1 MDRKSGNGEREMKVV
16 IVGGVAGGA
25 SAAAR
30 LRRLDEKAEIIMLE
44 RGSYIS
50 YANCGLPYYIGG
62 EIEDKEEL
70 TLQTPESFT
79 QRFAVDVRINSE
91 AVLINKEEKYVE
103 VKNTITGEKYTE
115 TYDKLILSPG
125 AEPVMPPLPGIED
138 KRIFTLRT
146 IPDTFKIH
154 EYIKN
159 ESNVRLK
166 KAVVVGGGFI
176 GLEMAENLT
185 AAGFLVSVVEA
196 ADHVMATLDYD
207 MACDVHHYLRKKG
220 VSLYLQQAVT
230 GFADGGGYINTKLKD
245 GTVLSADLVLLS
257 VGVRPESS
265 LAKNAGILCSPK
277 GAIEVNEHML
287 TSNPHIYAVGDA
299 VSIKQYVTD
308 APAYIPLA
316 GPANKQ
322 GRIAADNICGINT
335 VYKGTQGSA
344 VAKIFDM
351 TVASTGL
358 SETAAEQAGLSFT
371 KLYTYSPSHA
381 SYYPGA
387 NSMSIKTVFEAPSGR
402 ILGAQL
408 VGFDGVD
415 KRCDVFATAIR
426 AGMTVQD
433 LTELELSYAPP
444 FSSAKD
450 PVNMAGYAAEN
461 VLTGKVKQ
469 FFWQDVEMVL
479 KNENAVLLDVRTE
492 EEYQAGHIEGSVWI
506 PLDDL
511 RNRMDEL
518 DAGKTI
524 YVHCQSGLRSYVA
537 CRLLT
542 QNGFDCFNFS
552 GGYRLYASVTK
563 ELAPAKEPRHAC
575 GVKA

>member
-1 MDRKSGNGEREMKVV
+1 MKVV

-62 EIEDKEEL
+62 EIEDKDEL

-103 VKNTITGEKYTE
+103 VKNTLTGEKYTE

-207 MACDVHHYLRKKG
+207 MASDVHHYLRKKG

-230 GFADGGGYINTKLKD
+230 GFADGGGYIDTKLKD
-245 GTVLSADLVLLS
+245 GTVLSTDLVLLS

-265 LAKNAGILCSPK
+265 LAKNAGILCTPK

-287 TSNPHIYAVGDA
+287 TSNSHIYAVGDA

-322 GRIAADNICGINT
+322 GRIAADNICGMDT

-358 SETAAEQAGLSFT
+358 SETVAGQAGLSFT

-387 NSMSIKTVFEAPSGR
+387 NSMSIKTVFEVPGGR
-402 ILGAQL
+402 VLGAQL

-426 AGMTVQD
+426 VGMTVQD

-461 VLTGKVKQ
+461 ILTGKVKQ
-469 FFWQDVEMVL
+469 FFWQDVEAVL

-506 PLDDL
+506 PLDTL
-511 RNRMDEL
+511 RDRINEL

-537 CRLLT
+537 CRLLM
-542 QNGFDCFNFS
+542 QNGFDCFNLS

-563 ELAPAKEPRHAC
+563 ELAPDKEPRHAC